1 MPRPSVAE
9 RCAGFAVPLFSL
21 RSRRDAGVGEIL
33 DLGPLVRWGASFG
46 QRIVQLLPINETA
59 PGEASPY
66 NALSAFAI
74 DPLYISVHAVRGAPP
89 MVTVTPED
97 HRLPREIIR
106 AAKMESLAR
115 AFEAFVRARG
125 SSRWRRFET
134 FRKRQGDWLEDYALF
149 RALKDEQA
157 LGSWEG
163 WPAPLRD
170 RDPDAL
176 TQARERL
183 AERIDLLCFAQ
194 WVAAEQ
200 WAKVRRAAKACGVWL
215 KGDLPFVISRDSADV
230 WAHQDEFDP
239 ECSVGAPPDEFSATG
254 QSWGLPMY
262 DWERIRANDF
272 AWWRRRARQAREF
285 YDMFRIDHI
294 IGFFRTYAI
303 PHDEARE
310 RGFVPDEEAA
320 QREQGEGFLRAVIEA
335 SDGALPIAEDLGT
348 VPAWVR
354 QTLHR
359 FGVPGY
365 KVLRW
370 ERQDSVYLDPRDYD
384 AISVATTGTHDTD
397 SMVEWWSALSLD
409 ERRNALAALRIDLS
423 PSAEMTSA
431 LHREVLGR
439 LYEAGSAFVIL
450 PMQDL
455 FRWAERINLPGTPS
469 PENWNWRLPRAV
481 EDLAGDPAV
490 RETTRVLGE
499 LVRARRGAAV

>member
-1 MPRPSVAE
+1 M
-9 RCAGFAVPLFSL
+9 PLFSL
-21 RSRRDAGVGEIL
+21 RNRRDAGVGEIL
-33 DLGPLVRWGASFG
+33 DLIPLVRWGASFG
-46 QRIVQLLPINETA
+46 QRVVQLLPINETA

-74 DPLYISVHAVRGAPP
+74 DPLYISLHAVRDAPP
-89 MVTVTPED
+89 IVAAAPED
-97 HRLPREIIR
+97 RRLPRESIR
-106 AAKMESLAR
+106 ATKMASLAR
-115 AFEAFVRARG
+115 AFEAFAQARA
-125 SSRWRRFET
+125 SSRWRRFER
-134 FRKRQGDWLEDYALF
+134 FRKQQGEWLEDYALF

-163 WPAPLRD
+163 WPLPLRD

-176 TQARERL
+176 MQARRVL
-183 AERIDLLCFAQ
+183 AERIDVLCFAQ

-200 WAKVRRAAKACGVWL
+200 WAKVRRAAQACRVWL

-239 ECSVGAPPDEFSATG
+239 QCSVGAPPDEFSATG

-272 AWWRRRARQAREF
+272 SWWRRRARQAREL

-294 IGFFRTYAI
+294 IGFFRTYSI
-303 PHDEARE
+303 PDDPARE
-310 RGFVPDEEAA
+310 RGFVPLGEAA
-320 QREQGEGFLRAVIEA
+320 QREQGESFLRAVIEA
-335 SDGALPIAEDLGT
+335 SEGALPIAEDLGT
-348 VPAWVR
+348 VPDWVR

-365 KVLRW
+365 KVFRW
-370 ERQDSVYLDPRDYD
+370 ERRDSVYFDPRDYD

-397 SMVEWWSALSLD
+397 SLVEWWRGLSSD
-409 ERRNALAALRIDLS
+409 ERDNALAALGIDPS

-439 LYEAGSAFVIL
+439 LYQAGSAFVIL
-450 PMQDL
+450 PLQDL
-455 FRWAERINLPGTPS
+455 FRWTERINVPGTPS
-469 PENWNWRLPRAV
+469 PENWNWRLLRPV
-481 EDLAGDPAV
+481 EDLAADPAV
-490 RETTRVLGE
+490 QETTRTLRQ
-499 LVRARRGAAV
+499 LVRAAQRGMAAGATAAAE